1 MVNQKN
7 KFIIIGED
15 SKSLTSDKDKADE
28 VIELINDGKHVFMF
42 IFMEGCGHCDN
53 AKPAWHNLKNLDIDD
68 VALVLLNQK
77 LLDDTSF
84 SGLKKLIGEQPLGFP
99 TFKHIHKNKVDEYSG
114 DRDEESLKK
123 WIQQKC
129 KTSLSKNTKKYNF
142 TLKGGYKKSGKRKT
156 KLTKIKEQENGQQNT
171 RKASIVRDPRDSLR
185 NNIANMDANNKLC
198 KKVER
203 KKGLPYIMVL
213 QLIQLLHT

>member
-123 WIQQKC
+123 WIQQKS

-156 KLTKIKEQENGQQNT
+156 KTNKNKRA
-171 RKASIVRDPRDSLR
+171 RKWSAKYKKSI
-185 NNIANMDANNKLC
+185 NC
-198 KKVER
+198 KRPKGFSQKQYCKYGR
-203 KKGLPYIMVL
+203 K
-213 QLIQLLHT
+213 

>member
-123 WIQQKC
+123 WIQQKS

-142 TLKGGYKKSGKRKT
+142 TLKGGYKKYGKRK
-156 KLTKIKEQENGQQNT
+156 IKTNKNKRA
-171 RKASIVRDPRDSLR
+171 RKWSAKYKKSI
-185 NNIANMDANNKLC
+185 NC
-198 KKVER
+198 KRPKGFSQKQYCKYGR
-203 KKGLPYIMVL
+203 K
-213 QLIQLLHT
+213 

>member
-1 MVNQKN
+1 MANQKN

-15 SKSLTSDKDKADE
+15 SKSLTSDKDEADE
-28 VIELINDGKHVFMF
+28 VIHLINDGKHVFMF

-53 AKPAWHNLKNLDIDD
+53 AKPAWHNLKKLKLDN

-84 SGLKKLIGEQPLGFP
+84 SGLKDLIGEQPLGFP

-123 WIQQKC
+123 WIQQK
-129 KTSLSKNTKKYNF
+129 SKSNIRENIEKHNF
-142 TLKGGYKKSGKRKT
+142 ILKGGYKKSCKKSCKKRKPKTIRNKRGGKWST
-156 KLTKIKEQENGQQNT
+156 KYKK
-171 RKASIVRDPRDSLR
+171 SINCKRPKGFSQRQYCKYGR
-185 NNIANMDANNKLC
+185 NSNK
-198 KKVER
+198 K
-203 KKGLPYIMVL
+203 
-213 QLIQLLHT
+213 